1 MILANSTA
9 ARNFTTL
16 SSTNVTQIRL
26 LKKEIALQPFVIDII
41 NSIELA
47 DPVTEIDDDFRK
59 LLFAHWTTNTSDFV
73 TLKKQ
78 YKDIVAAAAATSLP
92 GGKGNKPSSHLML
105 INPTNVSAINETI
118 GAALSTVYV
127 NGTYINVIIP
137 MSMRMA
143 LFHDWQ
149 ETPKLLFLLGAFAKD
164 MEISTAMTSAN
175 GTRYIIQPPPPPKK
189 GKVAN
194 GYEYKSFGM
203 FILFLFCMRVCCFVC
218 SLVDVGFGGF
228 GHTMRG

>member
-1 MILANSTA
+1 MVLANSTA

-26 LKKEIALQPFVIDII
+26 LKKEIALQPFVIDTI
-41 NSIELA
+41 NSIELS
-47 DPVTEIDDDFRK
+47 DPVTEIDDNFRK
-59 LLFAHWTTNTSDFV
+59 LLFAHWITNTSEFV

-78 YKDIVAAAAATSLP
+78 YKDIVAISNAVAAAAAAPQLP
-92 GGKGNKPSSHLML
+92 GKGSKHSHLML

-137 MSMRMA
+137 ESMRMA
-143 LFHDWQ
+143 LFNDWQ
-149 ETPKLLFLLGAFAKD
+149 ETPKLLFLLGTFAKD
-164 MEISTAMTSAN
+164 MDISTAMTSAN
-175 GTRYIIQPPPPPKK
+175 GTRYVIQPPPPPKK

-203 FILFLFCMRVCCFVC
+203 FILDAFFFCV
-218 SLVDVGFGGF
+218 
-228 GHTMRG
+228 